1 MPTNRG
7 KVFSVGQVN
16 AYIHGLFVS
25 DYLLRNLCVRG
36 EVSNLKYHSSGHIY
50 FTLKDA
56 SGTLSCIMFAGSVS
70 RGLSFRMREG
80 DEVLATGSV
89 SVWERGGTYQLY
101 ATRIEKAGVGLLNE
115 KYEALKKKLEEMGLF
130 SEVYKQRI
138 PKYIKRLG
146 VVTAPTGAAI
156 RDIINVATRRNPFVE
171 IILYPALVQGEGAK
185 ESVCRGIRAL
195 DSLGDNNPSEKIDV
209 ILIGRGGGSLED
221 LWAFNEEEVAQ
232 AVFDCRTP
240 IISAVGHETDT
251 VITDYVADLR
261 APTPS
266 AAAELAVF
274 DFRAFAGTL
283 DSYRT
288 ALNRGVS
295 RRLEAARQ
303 RIRWAGLV
311 LARSAPDRRLRDA
324 RLRAD
329 ECADALTGALSG
341 RIGAA
346 ETRAEAVRNEMRAV
360 MKSRLSSAF
369 ERSEAIRR
377 TFDQDVRSSLLKADR
392 RLALL
397 AGRFHGISPLAR
409 LRQGYAFAETE
420 DGRAVTGIGGLRRG
434 DALRLYM
441 SDGLVHTEITGTE
454 AVPWISESQSE
465 DRSDEERRTGH
476 GIGTNEAGGDG
487 ALG

>member
-156 RDIINVATRRNPFVE
+156 HDIINVATRRNPFVE

-266 AAAELAVF
+266 AGAELAVF
-274 DFRAFAGTL
+274 DVSQYLRDVSGMGEKLTAPMTGRLLRAKDLVQGYQNRVAAFSPKTRLAGEKTQLVRSFERL
-283 DSYRT
+283 D
-288 ALNRGVS
+288 ALMQAKLLSAKQELLVEDRIQQAMERKLTERSHALQLYAQRLDGVS
-295 RRLEAARQ
+295 PLKR
-303 RIRWAGLV
+303 
-311 LARSAPDRRLRDA
+311 
-324 RLRAD
+324 
-329 ECADALTGALSG
+329 LSG
-341 RIGAA
+341 
-346 ETRAEAVRNEMRAV
+346 
-360 MKSRLSSAF
+360 
-369 ERSEAIRR
+369 
-377 TFDQDVRSSLLKADR
+377 
-392 RLALL
+392 
-397 AGRFHGISPLAR
+397 
-409 LRQGYAFAETE
+409 GYAFVE
-420 DGRAVTGIGGLRRG
+420 DHTGRALTHAG
-434 DALRLYM
+434 DAAPGDLLSIHLR
-441 SDGLVHTEITGTE
+441 DGKILARTEE
-454 AVPWISESQSE
+454 VVPEKRGQGQKS
-465 DRSDEERRTGH
+465 
-476 GIGTNEAGGDG
+476 
-487 ALG
+487 